1 MEEIR
6 GSWKEKLKQQI
17 MVTTNNISK
26 FNAVLMPDEISCL
39 KNILGVMKILYIQ
52 GPEYYHMS

>member
-1 MEEIR
+1 
-6 GSWKEKLKQQI
+6 